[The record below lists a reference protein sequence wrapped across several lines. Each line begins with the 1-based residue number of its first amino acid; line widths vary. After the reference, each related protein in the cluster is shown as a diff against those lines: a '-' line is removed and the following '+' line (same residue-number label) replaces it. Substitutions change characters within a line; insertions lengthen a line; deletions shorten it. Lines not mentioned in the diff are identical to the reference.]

1 MKKVLTNLRAALTV
15 VALSSVSIVFAGHK
29 PDDMRVNYLTAP
41 LGIDRTPVFSW
52 KLSADG
58 GSNGQ
63 SAYQIEVTD
72 DKGEI
77 IWDSGKIGAETPY
90 GIRYEGSPLQSSRR
104 YSWRV
109 RIWDTDGVE
118 SPWSDTSF
126 FETALLD
133 SSDWQARWIEEGD
146 GAECA
151 IIYDLEKKVT
161 ARYVSLHA
169 THLGIPV
176 KGENNYRLQLS
187 ELQVF
192 DGDKV
197 ISEGKNVSNSAP
209 ETYGTQWQNEYL
221 TDGVT
226 VPTGN
231 SYLGI
236 TSKAFGSPESTVDF
250 TIDLGEDMT
259 FDKIVIYPRQ
269 DVPSASDSKL
279 VANYPADYSIISVD
293 ASGEESV
300 LVAENNYL
308 APSLSSSPEK
318 NPGAVVFAKNYEIQK
333 PVRRA
338 RAYTSGLGVF
348 SLEVNGEKVT
358 TNVLEPLQTDYDK
371 SVIYSTYDIT
381 DRIGADGQLRFAA
394 TVAGGMYDNP
404 ATERY
409 SKINTIFGRKRFIMQ
424 VLLDYEDGTSEILT
438 TDGSWLVSPSPTV
451 FASWY
456 GGEDFDATYNAANWS
471 QARECTSEVGE
482 LRARFSP
489 ALKVVEQWKASD
501 VKKLADGSYII
512 DFGTNIA
519 GTYRF
524 ALRGDKGSKIQIYPC
539 EVLSAKGGH
548 GQTNGSC
555 GTPIYD
561 CYTFAGNDGKEE
573 WGPEFVYHGF
583 RYLQIFGI
591 DKYEPTADDF
601 TACVISSDVAK
612 TGTFECSNPLLNK
625 IHEITLRAIDS
636 NLYSTLTDCP
646 HREKLGWLEVPGL
659 LYNTLAYNYDI
670 AAWASKVCY
679 DCRVGQHSDG
689 FVPGVMPEYPDF
701 GEYWLGD
708 PSWGGTA
715 IMLPYRHY
723 MNHGDKSIISD
734 NYTTMKRLMDYY
746 ETRVVDGL
754 LSINSL
760 GDWGAYD
767 KATSVQFVHNCVYY
781 GLANAMA
788 EMAAAIGE
796 NDDAD
801 SFRAIA
807 ARVKEK
813 TNDRYYANGVY
824 DKGTQADYALP
835 LHFGLVDDADKA
847 DVAARMAQAVIANNG
862 HLSTGEIAL
871 RPLILSLCEYG
882 YGDLAMEMLTKT
894 EYPGYGYFVEQG
906 ATSLPEHWN
915 MDTSASSQNHCMM
928 GHIEEWF
935 YSVLAGIRPL
945 TPAYHTFAVN
955 PFFSHKL
962 DYAGAH
968 VDTPFGKIASRWE
981 RTEGKI
987 RLQVEVPGGTEATI
1001 VVPAAGVVSVNGG
1014 QLTPESLPEGIVA
1027 VDTEEDATHIT
1038 ATHGSY
1044 IIEFD
1049 DVAAAI
1055 ADVTTESGNLTI
1067 TSVAPDMI
1075 RVVSDTDCTLDVS
1088 RIDGLHIAA
1097 IEVSRGEKLYKLNFD
1112 RDGFG
1117 KILIIGGK
1125 KILL

>member
-1 MKKVLTNLRAALTV
+1 MKIILTNLRAALTV
-15 VALSSVSIVFAGHK
+15 VALSTVSIVSAGHK

-63 SAYQIEVTD
+63 TSYQIEVTD
-72 DKGEI
+72 DNGEML
-77 IWDSGKIGAETPY
+77 WDSGKIDAETPY
-90 GIRYEGSPLQSSRR
+90 GILYEGTPLQSSRR

-109 RIWDTDGVE
+109 RIWDADGIE
-118 SPWSDTSF
+118 CPWSDPSY

-133 SSDWQARWIEEGD
+133 RSDWQARWIEEND
-146 GAECA
+146 DA
-151 IIYDLEKKVT
+151 K
-161 ARYVSLHA
+161 YV
-169 THLGIPV
+169 
-176 KGENNYRLQLS
+176 
-187 ELQVF
+187 
-192 DGDKV
+192 
-197 ISEGKNVSNSAP
+197 
-209 ETYGTQWQNEYL
+209 
-221 TDGVT
+221 
-226 VPTGN
+226 
-231 SYLGI
+231 
-236 TSKAFGSPESTVDF
+236 
-250 TIDLGEDMT
+250 
-259 FDKIVIYPRQ
+259 
-269 DVPSASDSKL
+269 
-279 VANYPADYSIISVD
+279 
-293 ASGEESV
+293 
-300 LVAENNYL
+300 
-308 APSLSSSPEK
+308 EK

-348 SLEVNGEKVT
+348 SLEVNGTKVSD
-358 TNVLEPLQTDYDK
+358 NVLEPLQTDYDK

-381 DRIGADGQLRFAA
+381 DHIGADGQLRFAA

-424 VLLDYEDGTSEILT
+424 VLLDYEDGTSEILA

-456 GGEDFDATYNAANWS
+456 GGEDFDATYNGNNWS
-471 QARECTSEVGE
+471 QARECASEVGE

-501 VKKLADGSYII
+501 VRKLADGSYIV

-524 ALRGDKGSKIQIYPC
+524 TLKGDKGSKIQIYPC

-591 DKYEPTADDF
+591 DNYEPTTDDF
-601 TACVISSDVAK
+601 TVCVISSDVAK

-679 DCRVGQHSDG
+679 DCRVGQHADG
-689 FVPGVMPEYPDF
+689 FIPGVMPEYPDF

-723 MNHGDKSIISD
+723 LNHGDKSIISD
-734 NYTTMKRLMDYY
+734 NYATMKRLMDYY
-746 ETRVVDGL
+746 ETRIDDGL

-788 EMAAAIGE
+788 EMAEAIGE
-796 NDDAD
+796 VDDAET
-801 SFRAIA
+801 FRAIA

-813 TNDRYYANGVY
+813 TNNRYYVDGVY

-835 LHFGLVDDADKA
+835 LYFGLVEDTNKA
-847 DVAARMAQAVIANNG
+847 DVAARMAQAVIANKR

-882 YGDLAMEMLTKT
+882 YGDIAMEMLTKT

-915 MDTSASSQNHCMM
+915 MDTAASSQNHCMM

-945 TPAYHTFAVN
+945 TPAYRTFAIN
-955 PFFSHKL
+955 PFFSQKL
-962 DYAGAH
+962 DYAGAN
-968 VDTPFGKIASRWE
+968 VDTPFGNISSRWE
-981 RTEGKI
+981 RAKGKI
-987 RLQVEVPGGTEATI
+987 RLQVEVPGGTQATI
-1001 VVPAAGVVSVNGG
+1001 VLPAVNAVSVNGM
-1014 QLTPESLPEGIVA
+1014 QLDSESLPEGVVA
-1027 VDTEEDATHIT
+1027 VDADSDATHIT

-1044 IIEFD
+1044 VIEFD
-1049 DVAAAI
+1049 DVTADIAA
-1055 ADVTTESGNLTI
+1055 VTTEGGDLMI
-1067 TSVAPDMI
+1067 TPVQPGMI
-1075 RVVSDTDCTLDVS
+1075 RVVSDRDCMLDVAG
-1088 RIDGLHIAA
+1088 IDGLHIAT
-1097 IEVSRGEKLYKLNFD
+1097 IEVSCGEKLYKINSD
-1112 RDGFG
+1112 RDEVDR
-1117 KILIIGGK
+1117 ILIIGGK
-1125 KILL
+1125 KIVM